1 MRHPYPSQTR
11 KNLTQIG
18 REVQWSHPFHPAW
31 SALVAMDRGSAMDR
45 DLVALV
51 AAAQVE
57 ALLVAVAALA
67 VGNKAHSTGHAQ

>member
-1 MRHPYPSQTR
+1 
-11 KNLTQIG
+11 
-18 REVQWSHPFHPAW
+18 
-31 SALVAMDRGSAMDR
+31 MDR

-51 AAAQVE
+51 AAVEVE